1 MKKNWTQ
8 TKTAAFD
15 KDNAI
20 KMNDI
25 ARTVFAPI
33 YPVIAKNAIAA
44 TGITRKRCI
53 DLGSGP
59 AMLAM
64 AMAQAAP
71 EMEVVAF
78 DFSED
83 SRAIAMDNIAQA
95 HLADR
100 VITAAGDVHAM
111 PFEDNYA
118 DLIVSRGSMF
128 FWKDLSAAFA
138 EIYRILSPGGA
149 TYIGG
154 GFGSLEL
161 REQVIREMAIVNPE
175 WDCYAKKKT
184 DDGSHARFQE
194 MFTNLG
200 CRKYQ
205 IIDDDTG
212 FWIMLSKP
220 A

>member
-15 KDNAI
+15 RDNAI
-20 KMNDI
+20 KMNTI

-44 TGITRKRCI
+44 SGITRKRCV

-59 AMLAM
+59 AMLAI
-64 AMAQAAP
+64 AMAQTAP
-71 EMEVVAF
+71 EMDVLAF

-83 SRAIAMDNIAQA
+83 SRAIAMDNIARA
-95 HLADR
+95 GLENR
-100 VITAAGDVHAM
+100 ITTAAGDVHAM

-128 FWKDLSAAFA
+128 FWKDLSAAFG
-138 EIYRILSPGGA
+138 EIYRILAPGGA

-161 REQVIREMAIVNPE
+161 RDQVIRDMAKVNPE

-194 MFTNLG
+194 MFASLG
-200 CRKYQ
+200 CHKYQ

-212 FWIMLSKP
+212 FWILLFKP